1 MFYTTGLVRKTEI
14 NKKIPEIENKIPSI
28 TRLFTIAV
36 VNAKVTDIE
45 NIIPDTGG
53 LAWKTNYDA
62 KLRKLCTKHYLKI
75 T

>member
-53 LAWKTNYDA
+53 LA
-62 KLRKLCTKHYLKI
+62 
-75 T
+75 